1 MKKIINMLI
10 LLFAIVDANAQNQ
23 PAGCCPQFSLATGFQ
38 PCDKNRECDQGPT
51 NGGGAGNPTNGQG
64 NLILACRNQAHTYL
78 VVPNLPGFT
87 YTWTIVGGT
96 PNAATGNPIVITWG
110 NNSQGYLQVIIK
122 NTDSTCRDTIRKK
135 VCLIDG
141 PKAAFTFSP
150 NPVCLNSPVCFNSS
164 ASVGAV
170 SFYWDFGDG
179 TSSTLPN
186 PCHIFTTSGPHT
198 VILSVAGSL
207 DTLDCGCKDTAK
219 AIINVSNKKGIDI
232 YTDDCRKMLCGD
244 TVVIKYCTSA
254 TGCTSLVWSVNGG
267 TIVSGQG
274 TTCVSV
280 RWDQP
285 STYPTSVTLTANCP
299 GTCGNT
305 ATLNV
310 PVLYPNLPI
319 QGLYVV
325 CPGAS
330 SSYSLP
336 ALPGTFYKWT
346 ISGGGTINGYD
357 SNHNIINV
365 QWGTVPGGPYI
376 ITCNYNN
383 PYSGCSGTDTI
394 GVYIKPRFQLFGPSP
409 VCTNTV
415 NNYFANGPVGTWTF
429 NPNTGFTNTPLGAT
443 GQAINWSV
451 PGNNYNITAIP
462 AVPGNYCT
470 TSATINVVVNP
481 TPVLNPIAGAI
492 VVCPNQLYNYTAS
505 SNMPG
510 GNYTWQFISG
520 SGIGTIA
527 PYGPNNSS
535 ASILFGTGSSW
546 TIQVTQTING
556 CQGIKTLAI
565 TKTPAPTGITLSAP
579 GTCSGG
585 TITATAVGGAA
596 PYTWT
601 ATPGAVLTGVSG
613 ATATFTIN
621 STATITVANCS
632 GSFSTP
638 VTITPATVSL
648 VFVLGNCNAT
658 ITATPGGGTYVWYL
672 NGNLTAYTSSSIIVN
687 QNGNYVVV
695 ATYPG
700 GCKATSQITVSGI
713 TPVNVSISGTGNL
726 CNGGSVTI
734 TAAVQANCPNPVFT
748 WSNAFVGNPLVTNIA
763 GSYSV
768 TVTCSNG
775 CTATSNVIVVPPC
788 PPSQGNCIN
797 DLILSPPSNCPNPV
811 ALTTNTPTGCSPVST
826 TWLYGDG
833 FGGTTG
839 NHLYNTVGNYTV
851 FALMTCADGSKHC
864 GTINITIPMIDSF
877 TYVITC
883 GVNGWK
889 VQLQDA
895 STYLPAYAGYTYS
908 WSTSPCATLSAT
920 NIPNP
925 VLTVPFGCNPTVTLT
940 ISKNGC
946 TLTKPVTFGFPTT
959 PLGINGPSI
968 VCKDAQNVFSSNY
981 TTGVI
986 AYAWNFGDLTSGV
999 TNPITHAFN
1008 GTPPNPTITLQIT
1021 DQFGCNFTATK
1032 PITVI
1037 TPTPLTISPSPLVKI
1052 CPDCTP
1058 PVTLTTNPV
1067 VGFTSYQ
1074 WYQNGAAIPLATN
1087 PTYQLCNFNA
1097 SGTYYVTAVNSAN
1110 NNCPVTS
1117 DTVNVVYLPKP
1128 LAQIQGQTVQC
1139 AFGAS
1144 PYSIYLQN
1152 AGPLNP
1158 NYTYLWT
1165 TTGPGSVTFTPDNLQ
1180 NYASASVTQLG
1191 TYQFILTVTDITTGC
1206 KAKDTFCVYL
1216 YLSPTVTI
1224 TAPANMCEGTMYTLT
1239 ANPSPANPN
1248 YIYQWSNGATTQS
1261 IITGQPGNYTVSVT
1275 DPVSGCTGYSTAVK
1289 IKKRPY
1295 VDLFPIGCDT
1305 LCDTAK
1311 LIPPLPLAPGQNYG
1325 GVYII
1330 KWYVDGNLYF
1340 TGSPLVLAG
1349 LTLGQ
1354 HQIYIVVTDI
1364 ATGCTSTSGKYDL
1377 FIKHC
1382 GDCDCKE
1389 SHWGETQIEEGDHPK
1404 EKNNAKANVGQGGKP
1419 ITIKCGTN
1427 QKLDCKKTYTVSSS
1441 YNCKDTACKGKV
1453 TFSLQ
1458 PPTGAP
1464 ITGTGTIT
1472 FTTNQTGTY
1481 VLTMYGWCGDKKCDS
1496 CIIKFDVDCVEC
1508 LCKGSKWGEQ
1518 MITIDNNTQNF
1529 KCGQQFDVK
1538 CKKPITINT
1547 NYMCADQ
1554 KCNGAVTYSMQP
1566 PPIGA
1571 AITGSIP
1578 PAYTFTPLQ
1587 SGTYTL
1593 TMYGWCGTTICDS
1606 CVIKFKTVCDPEPC
1620 CPYEIKATTGTIT
1633 YDYNQIP
1640 NATVGSQTFTINGLA
1655 LATITEVRANVVSYE
1670 ITDDFGK
1677 ACLKCVNLPFTWA
1690 SIASAGNIGAAPGL
1704 ITMYGGVGVPSFNG
1718 NAAGAYQNP
1727 REVIWNNGAVISIP
1741 ANTNIGLNF
1750 ILPPP
1755 SPIDCCELKGKICV
1769 KFTFRDKD
1777 CRECEVIACFDFMI
1791 KKK

>member
-1 MKKIINMLI
+1 
-10 LLFAIVDANAQNQ
+10 
-23 PAGCCPQFSLATGFQ
+23 
-38 PCDKNRECDQGPT
+38 
-51 NGGGAGNPTNGQG
+51 
-64 NLILACRNQAHTYL
+64 
-78 VVPNLPGFT
+78 
-87 YTWTIVGGT
+87 
-96 PNAATGNPIVITWG
+96 
-110 NNSQGYLQVIIK
+110 
-122 NTDSTCRDTIRKK
+122 
-135 VCLIDG
+135 
-141 PKAAFTFSP
+141 
-150 NPVCLNSPVCFNSS
+150 
-164 ASVGAV
+164 SV
-170 SFYWDFGDG
+170 
-179 TSSTLPN
+179 
-186 PCHIFTTSGPHT
+186 
-198 VILSVAGSL
+198 
-207 DTLDCGCKDTAK
+207 
-219 AIINVSNKKGIDI
+219 
-232 YTDDCRKMLCGD
+232 
-244 TVVIKYCTSA
+244 
-254 TGCTSLVWSVNGG
+254 
-267 TIVSGQG
+267 
-274 TTCVSV
+274 
-280 RWDQP
+280 
-285 STYPTSVTLTANCP
+285 
-299 GTCGNT
+299 
-305 ATLNV
+305 
-310 PVLYPNLPI
+310 
-319 QGLYVV
+319 
-325 CPGAS
+325 
-330 SSYSLP
+330 
-336 ALPGTFYKWT
+336 
-346 ISGGGTINGYD
+346 
-357 SNHNIINV
+357 
-365 QWGTVPGGPYI
+365 
-376 ITCNYNN
+376 
-383 PYSGCSGTDTI
+383 
-394 GVYIKPRFQLFGPSP
+394 
-409 VCTNTV
+409 
-415 NNYFANGPVGTWTF
+415 
-429 NPNTGFTNTPLGAT
+429 
-443 GQAINWSV
+443 
-451 PGNNYNITAIP
+451 
-462 AVPGNYCT
+462 
-470 TSATINVVVNP
+470 
-481 TPVLNPIAGAI
+481 
-492 VVCPNQLYNYTAS
+492 
-505 SNMPG
+505 
-510 GNYTWQFISG
+510 
-520 SGIGTIA
+520 
-527 PYGPNNSS
+527 
-535 ASILFGTGSSW
+535 
-546 TIQVTQTING
+546 
-556 CQGIKTLAI
+556 
-565 TKTPAPTGITLSAP
+565 
-579 GTCSGG
+579 
-585 TITATAVGGAA
+585 
-596 PYTWT
+596 
-601 ATPGAVLTGVSG
+601 
-613 ATATFTIN
+613 
-621 STATITVANCS
+621 
-632 GSFSTP
+632 STP
-638 VTITPATVSL
+638 VTITPVSVSL
-648 VFVLGNCNAT
+648 AFTLGNCNAT
-658 ITATPGGGTYVWYL
+658 INATPTGGTYVWYL
-672 NGNLTAYTSSSIIVN
+672 NGNLTAYTGSSIIVT

-695 ATYPG
+695 VTYPN

-713 TPVNVSISGTGNL
+713 TPVNVSISGIGNL

-748 WSNAFVGNPLVTNIA
+748 WSNGFVGNPLVTNTP

-768 TVTCSNG
+768 IVTCSNN
-775 CTATSNVIVVPPC
+775 CTATSNVITVPPC
-788 PPSQGNCIN
+788 PPGPGGNCIN
-797 DLILSPPSNCPNPV
+797 DLVLNPPSNCPNPI
-811 ALTTNTPTGCSPVST
+811 ALTTNIPTGCSPVST
-826 TWLYGDG
+826 VWLYGDG
-833 FGGTTG
+833 FGGPTG

-851 FALMTCADGSKHC
+851 WAIMTCADGSKHC
-864 GTINITIPMIDSF
+864 GTRDITIPMIDSF
-877 TYVITC
+877 TYTVSC
-883 GVNGWK
+883 GVNAWNI
-889 VQLQDA
+889 QLQDA
-895 STYLPAYAGYTYS
+895 STFLPTYAGYTIL
-908 WSTSPCATLSAT
+908 WTTTCGTLSAN

-925 VLTVPFGCNPTVTLT
+925 TLTVPFGCNPTVTLT

-946 TLTKPVTFGFPTT
+946 TLVKPFTFGFPTT
-959 PLGINGPSI
+959 AFAINGPST

-1021 DQFGCNFTATK
+1021 DQFGCHFTTTK

-1037 TPTPLTISPSPLVKI
+1037 TPTPLTVSPSPLVKI
-1052 CPDCTP
+1052 CPDCAP

-1087 PTYQLCNFNA
+1087 STYQLCNFNA

-1139 AFGAS
+1139 AFGTG
-1144 PYSIYLQN
+1144 PYNIYLQN

-1165 TTGPGSVTFTPDNLQ
+1165 AAGPGSVTFTPDNLQ

-1224 TAPANMCEGTMYTLT
+1224 SAPANMCEGSLYTLT
-1239 ANPSPANPN
+1239 ANPSPTGPV

-1261 IITGQPGNYTVSVT
+1261 IVTGQPGNYIVSVT
-1275 DPVSGCTGYSTAVK
+1275 DPVSGCTGYSSSVT

-1311 LIPPLPLAPGQNYG
+1311 LIPPLPLGPGQNYA

-1349 LTLGQ
+1349 LSLGQ

-1404 EKNNAKANVGQGGKP
+1404 DKNNVKLNVGQGGKP

-1441 YNCKDTACKGKV
+1441 YNCKDTACGGKV

-1458 PPTGAP
+1458 PPSGAP

-1472 FTTNQTGTY
+1472 FTTNLNGTY

-1496 CIIKFDVDCVEC
+1496 CIIKFVVDCVEC
-1508 LCKGSKWGEQ
+1508 TCKGSKWGEQ
-1518 MITIDNNTQNF
+1518 MITIDNNTKNF

-1566 PPIGA
+1566 PTGA
-1571 AITGSIP
+1571 AITGSMP
-1578 PAYTFTPLQ
+1578 PAYTFTPLV

-1620 CPYEIKATTGTIT
+1620 CPYEIKATTGTVT

-1655 LATITEVRANVVSYE
+1655 LATITEVRANVVSYD
-1670 ITDDFGK
+1670 ITDNFGK

-1690 SIASAGNIGAAPGL
+1690 SITSAGNIGAAPGL
-1704 ITMYGGVGVPSFNG
+1704 ITMFGGAGVPSFNG
-1718 NAAGAYQNP
+1718 SGAGAYQNP

-1777 CRECEVIACFDFMI
+1777 CRECEVIACFDFAI
-1791 KKK
+1791 RKK